1 MNDQNPPSEYSEA
14 EVIEPDGISR
24 EQALIK
30 VRTPALCLIVLWGVT
45 MVNYLL
51 EILLS
56 VTGLRNQLLISLSE
70 SVPPEMQAQLEQLT
84 NPNPTLIFS
93 LSFVFLLVGILAL
106 VGSVKMLKLQSFALA
121 LTAAIISVIPCF
133 GSCCCCSMLLIPFG
147 IWALVILSDAKVRQH
162 FR

>member
-1 MNDQNPPSEYSEA
+1 
-14 EVIEPDGISR
+14 
-24 EQALIK
+24 
-30 VRTPALCLIVLWGVT
+30 

-84 NPNPTLIFS
+84 NRNPTLIFS